1 MAQNNLPLHPR
12 ERLPH
17 TAPEILNSKPNADLQ
32 HGRFFISNEEFKMRV
47 NVLCFQFCKI
57 QSFAKFIVPNNYR
70 KVNDRRLVCVIC
82 ICLLIFYRCFL
93 LENLLILSGCFVRD
107 VGSTLLNF

>member
-12 ERLPH
+12 ERLLH

-47 NVLCFQFCKI
+47 NVLCF
-57 QSFAKFIVPNNYR
+57 
-70 KVNDRRLVCVIC
+70 
-82 ICLLIFYRCFL
+82 
-93 LENLLILSGCFVRD
+93 
-107 VGSTLLNF
+107 